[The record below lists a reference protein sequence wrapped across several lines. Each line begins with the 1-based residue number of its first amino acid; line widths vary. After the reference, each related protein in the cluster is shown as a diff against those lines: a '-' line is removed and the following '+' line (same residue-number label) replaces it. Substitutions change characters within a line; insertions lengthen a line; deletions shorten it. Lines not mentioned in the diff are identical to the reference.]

1 MSRNETVRIT
11 LTMVVVCAIAAG
23 VLGAIFVGTERY
35 QRYAAA
41 ATERRAITELLELDA
56 TAAVTEVRQFLA
68 LERREVI
75 YRVGADEAGGH
86 ELVFTLDGALAR
98 QGAVTADARGVRPLG
113 RLFVARRGPDLAG
126 FVVEGVTQGYKN
138 RVRFLVGVTPQYTIA
153 GVRVLEHEED
163 PGLGAEVATPEFQG
177 QFLGRDETTLGEV
190 TRDPMPEDWRAALR
204 ELRRVDVPGWRERH
218 ADLARR
224 ERSRPVYAVTG
235 ATISSRALANG
246 VRETLEHFRRRWELI
261 GPHLGGAS

>member
-1 MSRNETVRIT
+1 MSRGETARIT
-11 LTMVVVCAIAAG
+11 LTMVVVCAIGAG

-35 QRYAAA
+35 QRHAAA
-41 ATERRAITELLELDA
+41 ATERRAISELLALDA
-56 TAAVTEVRQFLA
+56 TATVTEVRQFLA
-68 LERREVI
+68 PERREVI
-75 YRVGADEAGGH
+75 YRVGGEEGGH

-98 QGAVTADARGVRPLG
+98 EGAVTADARGVHPLG

-138 RVRFLVGVTPQYTIA
+138 RVRFLVGVTPGYTIA

-190 TRDPMPEDWRAALR
+190 TRDPMPEDWRAALL
-204 ELRRVDVPGWRERH
+204 ELRRLDVPAWRERH

-235 ATISSRALANG
+235 ATISSRALTQG

-261 GPHLGGAS
+261 APHLGGTS